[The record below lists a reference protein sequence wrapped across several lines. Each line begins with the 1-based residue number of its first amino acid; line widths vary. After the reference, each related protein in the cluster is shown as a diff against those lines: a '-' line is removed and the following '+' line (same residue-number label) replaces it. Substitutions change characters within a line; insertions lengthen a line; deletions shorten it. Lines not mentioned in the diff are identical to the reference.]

1 MFSRFNVV
9 VVWLVLVVGFSS
21 KLVAQD
27 PTFVF
32 SGGDQS
38 VAAAGGQAN
47 FSLDVSLVQST
58 GLLEETRGFSFSA
71 AHDSAVLAVVQGG
84 TGTYVPE
91 TLGPLNTLNGG
102 GGPDFIQGEI
112 FPSGVTCGVIYAF
125 TAVTQTITFDVPQP
139 VIRINYQTVPGALTG
154 VTGDLVTQISQGS
167 GLGDPPTATVVVI
180 GAGTSAPATF
190 ETSNITIQTSP
201 PLSFTC
207 RADDSSSTFN
217 SASGEGSASVGVSV
231 FENLLPGASASPT
244 QGFSMGLSY
253 EGSLLTA
260 AGVNQGATLSA
271 LEGGNGAE
279 FFQVDLLSG
288 GLTVGVIYD
297 FQGQSLIPYGSP
309 DQVLSIDFDTIPS
322 SLAGTPPGTVVSTT
336 LTPAPGLGPT
346 GVTLVMVVDGTSVS
360 MTSESG
366 TLLLT
371 SLGGFDRGDC
381 NTDGLFDLAD
391 VIKLLSGLFSGDP
404 ISCEDACDGND
415 DELLDIADAIKLLS
429 VLFSG
434 DTPPPGAG
442 TCSPDPAG
450 TALDCVSFPPC
461 E

>member
-1 MFSRFNVV
+1 MFSRFNVIAAL
-9 VVWLVLVVGFSS
+9 LVCSISFGGNL
-21 KLVAQD
+21 LAQD

-38 VAAAGGQAN
+38 VPASGGQAS
-47 FSLDVSLVQST
+47 FSLDVNLLQST
-58 GLLEETRGFSFSA
+58 GLIEETRGFSFSA
-71 AHDSAVLAVVQGG
+71 AHDSAVLSVVPNG
-84 TGTYVPE
+84 TGAYVPE
-91 TLGPLNTLNGG
+91 TLGPLNALNGG

-112 FPSGVTCGVIYAF
+112 FPDGVTCGVIYAF
-125 TAVTQTITFDVPQP
+125 TAVSQTISYDVAKP
-139 VIRINYQTVPGALTG
+139 VIRINYETVPGALTG
-154 VTGDLVTQISQGS
+154 VTGDLVTQITQGA
-167 GLGDPPTATVVVI
+167 GLGTPPTATVVVV
-180 GAGTSAPATF
+180 GAGTSAPANF

-207 RADDSSSTFN
+207 SADDAESTFN
-217 SASGEGSASVGVSV
+217 GVSGEGSATVGVSIV
-231 FENLLPGASASPT
+231 ENLLAGASASAT
-244 QGFSMGLSY
+244 QGFSMGLSFDA
-253 EGSLLTA
+253 SLLTA
-260 AGVNQGATLSA
+260 TGVTQGATLSA

-297 FQGQSLIPYGSP
+297 FQGQSPIPFGSA
-309 DQVLSIDFDTIPS
+309 DQVLTIDFDTVAAN
-322 SLAGTPPGTVVSTT
+322 LAGTAPGDIVSTT
-336 LTPAPGLGPT
+336 LTPVEGLGPT

-360 MTSESG
+360 MTAESG
-366 TLLLT
+366 TLSLT

-381 NTDGLFDLAD
+381 NADGLFDLAD

-404 ISCEDACDGND
+404 ISCQDACDGND

-442 TCSPDPAG
+442 TCAPDPAG